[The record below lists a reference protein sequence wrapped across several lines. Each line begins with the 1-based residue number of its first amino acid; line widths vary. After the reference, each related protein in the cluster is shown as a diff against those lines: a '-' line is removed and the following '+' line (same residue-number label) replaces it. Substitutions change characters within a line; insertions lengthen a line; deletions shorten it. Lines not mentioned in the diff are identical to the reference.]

1 MGCKT
6 SSDQDSQDSTEMQ
19 TIKIAAHDTFWE
31 TTALIIAKMDRI
43 KDNLQGNVTKMCDMT
58 KAKYLKD
65 PNLQEAVK
73 IWMWGIAANNE
84 GELLKSG
91 KVEITE

>member
-6 SSDQDSQDSTEMQ
+6 SSDQDQQDSGEMT
-19 TIKIAAHDTFWE
+19 TIKIPAHDTFWE

-43 KDNLQGNVTKMCDMT
+43 KENLSGNVTKMCDMT
-58 KAKYLKD
+58 KAKYLKE
-65 PNLQEAVK
+65 PNLQQATK
-73 IWMWGIAANNE
+73 LWLSGIAANNE

-91 KVEITE
+91 KVDITE